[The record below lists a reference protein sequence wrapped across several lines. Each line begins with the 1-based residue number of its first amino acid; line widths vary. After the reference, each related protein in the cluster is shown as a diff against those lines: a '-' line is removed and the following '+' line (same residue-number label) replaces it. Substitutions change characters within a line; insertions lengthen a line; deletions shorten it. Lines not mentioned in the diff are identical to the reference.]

1 MVWTKRP
8 TTVEF
13 SIESEP
19 FGTGGFQKVLK
30 ATSNDNGF
38 QGSMWVVKRYLE
50 KVLEDI
56 IAIGQALEEHAK
68 KVV

>member
-1 MVWTKRP
+1 M
-8 TTVEF
+8 
-13 SIESEP
+13 
-19 FGTGGFQKVLK
+19 G
-30 ATSNDNGF
+30 
-38 QGSMWVVKRYLE
+38 VVKRYLE